1 MPSSLEILSEIP
13 GLPTPRGPF
22 STGIISEGRLLHI
35 SGQGPFSPRTGGFV
49 RGSITEQ
56 THLTLECLR
65 RVIEHCGADI
75 SDVVSCRVYL
85 QPLDKQT
92 FAAMNA
98 AYADFFGTHRPTRTT
113 IGAQLLEIDVEI
125 DCIVRIPQ

>member
-1 MPSSLEILSEIP
+1 MPQSLEILSEVP

-22 STGIISEGRLLHI
+22 SAGVISEGRLLHI
-35 SGQGPFSPRTGGFV
+35 SGQGPYSPETGGFV
-49 RGSITEQ
+49 RSTIAEQ
-56 THLTLECLR
+56 TRLTLECLR

-92 FAAMNA
+92 FASMNA
-98 AYADFFGTHRPTRTT
+98 VYTGFFGTHRPARTT

-125 DCIVRIPQ
+125 DCIVRIPR